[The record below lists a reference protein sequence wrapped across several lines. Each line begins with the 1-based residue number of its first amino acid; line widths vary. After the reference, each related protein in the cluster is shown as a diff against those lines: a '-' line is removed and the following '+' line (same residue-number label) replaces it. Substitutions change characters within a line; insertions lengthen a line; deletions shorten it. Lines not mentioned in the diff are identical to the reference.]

1 MTCDG
6 FILVPG
12 VAPVARWRSHAQ
24 YSAPSRET
32 LDGVN
37 SLALALTA
45 AFCGANQHNHG
56 LLVSWALQG
65 EGIACAPWYVRQRLR
80 RASGRCGSCAAL
92 VFSFA
97 PSIRLRGLKNVITI
111 TYRVKKTGEHLQIR
125 LKGRIIIS
133 SKGEWPLSQ

>member
-1 MTCDG
+1 PAAM
-6 FILVPG
+6 
-12 VAPVARWRSHAQ
+12 HQ
-24 YSAPSRET
+24 
-32 LDGVN
+32 DGVN

-65 EGIACAPWYVRQRLR
+65 EGMACAPWYVRQRLR

-97 PSIRLRGLKNVITI
+97 PSIRLRG
-111 TYRVKKTGEHLQIR
+111 
-125 LKGRIIIS
+125 
-133 SKGEWPLSQ
+133 

>member
-1 MTCDG
+1 MHQG
-6 FILVPG
+6 
-12 VAPVARWRSHAQ
+12 
-24 YSAPSRET
+24 
-32 LDGVN
+32 GVN

-65 EGIACAPWYVRQRLR
+65 EGMACAPWYVRQRLR

-97 PSIRLRGLKNVITI
+97 PSIHLRGLKNVITI

-125 LKGRIIIS
+125 LKGRIIVS
-133 SKGEWPLSQ
+133 SKGE

>member
-1 MTCDG
+1 PAMLQCTMG
-6 FILVPG
+6 
-12 VAPVARWRSHAQ
+12 
-24 YSAPSRET
+24 
-32 LDGVN
+32 GVN

-65 EGIACAPWYVRQRLR
+65 EGMACAPWYVRQRLR

-111 TYRVKKTGEHLQIR
+111 TY
-125 LKGRIIIS
+125 
-133 SKGEWPLSQ
+133 

>member
-1 MTCDG
+1 MHQG
-6 FILVPG
+6 
-12 VAPVARWRSHAQ
+12 
-24 YSAPSRET
+24 
-32 LDGVN
+32 GVN

-65 EGIACAPWYVRQRLR
+65 EGMACAPWYVRQRLR
-80 RASGRCGSCAAL
+80 RASGRCGSCAAQ

-111 TYRVKKTGEHLQIR
+111 TYRVKKTGENLQIR
-125 LKGRIIIS
+125 LKSRIVIS

>member
-1 MTCDG
+1 M
-6 FILVPG
+6 
-12 VAPVARWRSHAQ
+12 
-24 YSAPSRET
+24 

-37 SLALALTA
+37 SLARALTA

-65 EGIACAPWYVRQRLR
+65 EGMACAPWYVRQRLR

-111 TYRVKKTGEHLQIR
+111 TYRVKKRKNTCKCD
-125 LKGRIIIS
+125 LKVVLLFHR
-133 SKGEWPLSQ
+133 KGNGPSHNSPAGQEI

>member
-1 MTCDG
+1 MHQG
-6 FILVPG
+6 
-12 VAPVARWRSHAQ
+12 
-24 YSAPSRET
+24 
-32 LDGVN
+32 GVN

-65 EGIACAPWYVRQRLR
+65 EGMACAPWYVRQRLR

-111 TYRVKKTGEHLQIR
+111 TYRVKKREKTCEYD
-125 LKGRIIIS
+125 LKVVLLFHR
-133 SKGEWPLSQ
+133 KGNGPSHNSPAGQEI